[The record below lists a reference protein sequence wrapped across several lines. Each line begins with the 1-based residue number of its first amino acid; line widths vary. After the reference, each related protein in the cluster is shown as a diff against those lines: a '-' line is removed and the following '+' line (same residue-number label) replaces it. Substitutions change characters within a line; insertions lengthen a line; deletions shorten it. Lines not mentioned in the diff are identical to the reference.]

1 MNIAPISVFKQN
13 LYKPFKKETP
23 LFRGQIESKNDVFVA
38 KKPLSKYYSKP
49 LSEIVKEAEEYI
61 MNTPIITYRG
71 LNKIV
76 QKYSDTKVKR
86 FSPKCSPNKK
96 SVAQFSQELYYEKS
110 DKGIDEKISNQT
122 IYINI
127 PIKQNKAVRAELL
140 GSFIHE
146 AVHMFQFETKV
157 KVFGGSSTK
166 KYYQNIK
173 SFEDSK
179 KITTAVKQLYYG
191 YSKFEQNIFTLTE
204 NFLNFLLNLCLDV
217 DFMQSYVN
225 LENFDKFLKK
235 GHNMDLADI
244 AKLLIEDTYYETGDN
259 IINALGKDA
268 IVEYAKE
275 KISKEL
281 EAYSAENEVMQKH
294 SPNKTRKMEAK
305 FTVEV
310 YQKLLDIVN
319 NLKLERTN

>member
-23 LFRGQIESKNDVFVA
+23 FFRGQIEPKKDIFVS
-38 KKPLSKYYSKP
+38 KKPLSEYYSKP
-49 LSEIVKEAEEYI
+49 LFEITKDAEEYI

-86 FSPKCSPNKK
+86 FSPKITPNKK

-110 DKGIDEKISNQT
+110 DKGIDETISNQT

-127 PIKQNKAVRAELL
+127 PIKQTKAVRAELL

-157 KVFGGSSTK
+157 KAFGGSSTK

-179 KITTAVKQLYYG
+179 KITTAVNQLYHG
-191 YSKFEQNIFTLTE
+191 YSKFEQNIFTLME
-204 NFLNFLLNLCLDV
+204 NFLNVCLIKS
-217 DFMQSYVN
+217 FAN
-225 LENFDKFLKK
+225 LENFDEFLKK

-275 KISKEL
+275 KISKEV
-281 EAYSAENEVMQKH
+281 EAYKAENDVLQKY
-294 SPNKTRKMEAK
+294 SPSGERKMAAK

-319 NLKLERTN
+319 NLKMETLN